1 VPATFAI
8 HVTHSQSQ
16 TTMNTQALIAEDE
29 PVLARGLA
37 RALSQL
43 WPELTL
49 CAVVHDGEAA
59 IEAAQAHR
67 PSVLFLDIQMPGQDG
82 LEAAESIV
90 DLWPR
95 DEPLPLIVFVTA
107 FDRFAIAAFEQSAV
121 DDVLKPVKPE
131 RLALTCERLK
141 LRLRER
147 SNELESAALAPLHA
161 LQQAHHS
168 ATPLHMIPAS
178 VGNTLHMVPTSDIA
192 YFQADGKY
200 VRVVS
205 HEREWLIRTP
215 LRELAPKLDRSQFTQ
230 IHRGTVVRTALIDRV
245 VRHETGK
252 ISLHLKTRKE
262 SLAVSR
268 SYAHL
273 FRPM

>member
-1 VPATFAI
+1 
-8 HVTHSQSQ
+8 
-16 TTMNTQALIAEDE
+16 MNIQALIAEDE

-37 RALSQL
+37 RTLNHL

-59 IEAAQAHR
+59 IEAAQSHR

-82 LEAAESIV
+82 LQVAECIV
-90 DLWPR
+90 DQWPR

-121 DDVLKPVKPE
+121 DYVLKPVKPD

-141 LRLRER
+141 LRLKER
-147 SNELESAALAPLHA
+147 STELDGAALAPLYA
-161 LQQAHHS
+161 LQQAHQS
-168 ATPLHMIPAS
+168 AMPLTMIPAS
-178 VGNTLHMVPTSDIA
+178 IGNTLHMVPTSDIV

-215 LRELAPKLDRSQFTQ
+215 LRDLAPRLDRSQFTQ

-252 ISLHLKTRKE
+252 LSLHLKARNE